1 MPSDNI
7 DTVSELELDTT
18 PKSEFLPFK
27 NTLKIYV
34 FKKEN
39 AVQLSFRLSD
49 NAVFTDKVSIPDMHI
64 ICKEWNNGGVNGIE
78 TWMGKVFW
86 EERKVGPRP
95 ECNPASFVAIQFN
108 KWNFRL
114 TIEEMNNVV
123 KEFNKQ
129 LNGANHWDK

>member
-1 MPSDNI
+1 MASDKI
-7 DTVSELELDTT
+7 DTVSELT

-49 NAVFTDKVSIPDMHI
+49 NAVFTDRLSIPDMHI

-86 EERKVGPRP
+86 EERNVGPRP
-95 ECNPASFVAIQFN
+95 ECKPASFVAIQFN

-114 TIEEMNNVV
+114 TIEEMEDTIDQF
-123 KEFNKQ
+123 KRQ
-129 LNGANHWDK
+129 LTGKNHWDD